1 MDKHFPLEDQIEML
15 ASSLKGRVVTRKS
28 PDYDSLRIV
37 AMTNHDRTSAAVI
50 RVANASDIA
59 AVINFARV
67 TDLELA
73 VRSGGH
79 SVGGFSGTNSGLVID
94 LRDLNSID
102 IDDASRTGWFSSG
115 LSAGEVTAALEA
127 KGLILPL
134 GDSGSV
140 GLGGLTL
147 GGGIGFLARKHGLTV
162 DSLLAAEVVTAD
174 GDIIFADAERHSDL
188 FWALRGG
195 GGNFGVVTRFKFQ
208 LQALPDFIGGPL
220 FLPATPE
227 VLAGFVAAAQA
238 APDELTTIANVM
250 PAPPLP
256 FIPPQMHGK
265 PVIVGMMA
273 YAGNAAGAAAALAP
287 FRALAPAI
295 ADLVGPAPLSS
306 LYMPEDPNMR
316 PAVTCRTLFMDT
328 IGVSDARTVLEH
340 IARSDAPMQI
350 GQIRV
355 LGGAAAR
362 VPVEATAFAHRHSR
376 ILVGFLAMYG
386 GPTEP
391 HERWATDAIEDLRQ
405 HDTGAYV
412 NFVSNEGPERLRAV
426 YPGAT
431 WDRLR
436 QVKGTYDP
444 HNLFRLNQNIP
455 PATEERSYRPAT
467 AQSIR

>member
-1 MDKHFPLEDQIEML
+1 MEMDKRFPLEDQIEML
-15 ASSLKGRVVTRKS
+15 ASALKGRVVTRQS
-28 PDYDSLRIV
+28 PDYDSLRVV
-37 AMTNHDRTSAAVI
+37 AMANHDKTPAAVV

-59 AVINFARV
+59 SVINFAKA

-79 SVGGFSGTNSGLVID
+79 SVGGFSGTNGGLVID
-94 LRDLNSID
+94 LRDLNGID
-102 IDDASRTGWFSSG
+102 IDPANRTGWFGSG

-140 GLGGLTL
+140 GLGGITL

-174 GDIIFADAERHSDL
+174 GDIIIADAERQPDL
-188 FWALRGG
+188 FWA
-195 GGNFGVVTRFKFQ
+195 

-220 FLPATPE
+220 ILPATAE

-238 APDELTTIANVM
+238 APDELTTIVNVM

-256 FIPPQMHGK
+256 FLPPQMHGK
-265 PVIVGMMA
+265 LVIFGMMA
-273 YAGNAAGAAAALAP
+273 YAGDAAGAAAALAP
-287 FRALAPAI
+287 FRTLAPAI

-328 IGVSDARTVLEH
+328 IGVSDARTLLDHVE
-340 IARSDAPMQI
+340 RSDAPMRI

-355 LGGAAAR
+355 LGGAVAR
-362 VPVEATAFAHRHSR
+362 VPVGATAFAHRQSR

-391 HERWATDAIEDLRQ
+391 HERWATDAIEDLGQ
-405 HDTGAYV
+405 HDMGAYV
-412 NFVSNEGPERLRAV
+412 NFVSNEGPERLRAA

-444 HNLFRLNQNIP
+444 DNLFRLNQNIP
-455 PATEERSYRPAT
+455 PAG
-467 AQSIR
+467 